1 MRFLHCLLVIF
12 LFVINVPCF
21 ALTTDSY
28 SFISSQQE
36 LRFTQLIAELRCL
49 VCQNQSLAE
58 SNAPLAQ
65 DLRRE
70 VYLQLQNGASD
81 DQIKKYLAQRYGD
94 YILFKPSFNRSTYV
108 LWIGPFLVLAIS
120 FMAVFWQIK
129 KQSIA
134 RKLLTA
140 DCKQEYLQ

>member
-1 MRFLHCLLVIF
+1 MRFLYCLLAIF
-12 LFVINVPCF
+12 FLVINIPCF

-28 SFISSQQE
+28 SFISPQQQ

-65 DLRRE
+65 DLRHE
-70 VYLQLQNGASD
+70 VYLQLQHGAANE
-81 DQIKKYLAQRYGD
+81 QIKKYLAQRYGD

-108 LWIGPFLVLAIS
+108 LWVGPFLVLAIS
-120 FMAVFWQIK
+120 FMVVFWQIK
-129 KQSIA
+129 KQSIS
-134 RKLLTA
+134 RTLLTT
-140 DCKQEYLQ
+140 DCKQEYPQ